1 MSHRPLRSY
10 ARFLVVLGWLHV
22 LLFALAGFATWFV
35 FAEWPVF
42 RDGPWGPW
50 ATYGAPAVGLLFGGL
65 LGLGYF
71 LLSGLIRLF
80 LDQRDLLE
88 ELLQT
93 DRRLLQLMESQLPSE
108 HAASTDAFDLSDL
121 RGKDEPVL

>member
-10 ARFLVVLGWLHV
+10 AKFLMVLGWLHV
-22 LLFALAGFATWFV
+22 VVFALAGFAPWFV
-35 FAEWPVF
+35 FAGWPIF
-42 RDGPWGPW
+42 REGPWGPW
-50 ATYGAPAVGLLFGGL
+50 AAYAAPAVGLLFGAL

-108 HAASTDAFDLSDL
+108 HAAPTDPFDLSEL
-121 RGKDEPVL
+121 RGTDEPVL